1 MKLLCDAPPRTWKE
15 IILLNSN
22 DTKSLSHRCAVLW
35 IFVGDKTR
43 AYRNVNSFKPNLSK
57 SNELGYSTLF
67 T

>member
-1 MKLLCDAPPRTWKE
+1 MKLFCDAPPRTWKE
-15 IILLNSN
+15 MILLN

-43 AYRNVNSFKPNLSK
+43 GYRNVNRFKPNLNK